1 MTDSIDEK
9 QPHQQRSTGEVR
21 VEVILECLGYVKDKD
36 FFINYTFPKELIGNE
51 VYKYD
56 FYIPNKRLVIEVDGS
71 QHFEYTRWFHHT
83 KKDFDEYRKTD
94 ILKTILAIYSCNLRI
109 LRICYDKKSKNS
121 ILWSTRT
128 LSRILQE
135 VVFQDNSH
143 ISLYIT
149 HRQLY
154 TCMLVNISQAIIDLK
169 LIKDDEYLHG
179 QQHEIIKGSRIQTI
193 PVRDGDTSITFIES
207 PIPIDG
213 KYEPTETIKALTQRV
228 MTGAIMKPSNVTVVP
243 DIKQN
248 RPIKLKVNSHQLS
261 IFSPTQN

>member
-1 MTDSIDEK
+1 MSQPIDEK
-9 QPHQQRSTGEVR
+9 QQHRQRSTGEVR

-36 FFINYTFPKELIGNE
+36 FFINYTFPKELTGNE

-71 QHFEYTRWFHHT
+71 QHFEWTQWFHHT
-83 KKDFDEYRKTD
+83 KKNFDEYRKTD
-94 ILKTILAIYSCNLRI
+94 ILKTIIAIYSCNLRV
-109 LRICYDKKSKNS
+109 LRLSYDKRSKGS
-121 ILWSTRT
+121 TLWSTRT

-135 VVFQDNSH
+135 VLFQDSSH

-179 QQHEIIKGSRIQTI
+179 HEHEIIKGSRIETM
-193 PVRDGDTSITFIES
+193 PVRDGDSLITSVEFS
-207 PIPIDG
+207 IPIYG
-213 KYEPTETIKALTQRV
+213 TYEPTETTKVLTERV
-228 MTGAIMKPSNVTVVP
+228 MLGVIMKPNNVSLVPHVTPTV
-243 DIKQN
+243 
-248 RPIKLKVNSHQLS
+248 KLK
-261 IFSPTQN
+261 IKP